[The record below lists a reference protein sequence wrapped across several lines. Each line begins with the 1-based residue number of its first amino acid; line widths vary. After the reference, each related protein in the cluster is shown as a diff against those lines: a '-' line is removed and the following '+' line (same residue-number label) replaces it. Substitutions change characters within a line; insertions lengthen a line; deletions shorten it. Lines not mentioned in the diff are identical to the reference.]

1 MSTLAQYDRARAAL
15 AQAVQIDD
23 VIPLL
28 DEFELAKLRAKQIKD
43 QALLADATE
52 FQLRAERRL
61 GEIITAAKAAGL
73 FRQGRQ
79 HEKKSG
85 GDFIERPTL
94 TEAGIDTKLSSRAQS
109 RASISEQ
116 AFENMVNA
124 TRERI
129 ASGKAKIIE
138 ADLPA
143 GARSI
148 MGSRQEPDE
157 SLDFFP
163 TPPWATRALVEEVLG
178 AELGY
183 VWEPACGEGHMAEV
197 LREYSIHIR
206 ATDIFD
212 YGYGIADVDFL
223 TQDDNTAAGT
233 DWIITNPPFGDLTE
247 KFTLRAIELA
257 KIGVAMF
264 VRLQWLESVGRYET
278 IFKDHPPTC
287 IAFFAERVPLC
298 KGEWKP
304 DGTTATAYIWLV
316 WIKGQEP
323 RSPFWI
329 PPGQRERLT
338 KPDDAARFTSHPVIR
353 KEDYD
358 PATGEVRITSE
369 SRTNHKPESVPDS
382 VGTDARQSSASVSE
396 PASDHPP
403 SVAGAG
409 SPSYLPEIILPGV
422 APTFE
427 HIAAFTDLTNP
438 ISARAS

>member
-79 HEKKSG
+79 PEKKSN

-94 TEAGIDTKLSSRAQS
+94 TEAGIDTKLSSRAQG

-148 MGSRQEPDE
+148 MGSRQEPDD

-163 TPPWATRALVEEVLG
+163 TPPWATRALVETVLG
-178 AELGY
+178 AELRS
-183 VWEPACGEGHMAEV
+183 VWEPACGEGHIAEV
-197 LREYSIHIR
+197 LREYCSTVE
-206 ATDIFD
+206 ATDVFD
-212 YGYGIADVDFL
+212 YGYGETFDFL
-223 TQDDNTAAGT
+223 DPENCEVIDCD

-247 KFTLRAIELA
+247 QFVLRAIELA

-264 VRLQWLESVGRYET
+264 VRLQWLESVGRYEN

-323 RSPFWI
+323 RPPFWI

-338 KPDDAARFTSHPVIR
+338 KLDDAARFTSHPVIR

-358 PATGEVRITSE
+358 PTTGEVRISDE
-369 SRTNHKPESVPDS
+369 SGTNHQPVNVPE
-382 VGTDARQSSASVSE
+382 
-396 PASDHPP
+396 
-403 SVAGAG
+403 
-409 SPSYLPEIILPGV
+409 LILPGM
-422 APTFE
+422 APTFGM
-427 HIAAFTDLTNP
+427 IAAFVDVTPEGAALK
-438 ISARAS
+438 S